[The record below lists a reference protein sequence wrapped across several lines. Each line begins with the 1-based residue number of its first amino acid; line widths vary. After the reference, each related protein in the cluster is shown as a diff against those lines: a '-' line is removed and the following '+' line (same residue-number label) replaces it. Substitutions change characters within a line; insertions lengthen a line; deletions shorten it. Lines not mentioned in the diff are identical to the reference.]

1 MILWVVRENDDV
13 LETSEVVYQYYNDLD
28 ENEEEYGRIVEE
40 EGDWWFDTRVPRCV
54 KDDPGNPGTTTD
66 SMSDNASADD
76 TLEKETLEE
85 EEEEESLVASWSNNN
100 NNNET
105 TAAEEITSTMRITT
119 INGSDGVLE
128 QEQCSMVWIRIHMGI
143 AQEIP
148 NTPRT
153 NNNESQAF
161 SQLLGTNDTNHDDD
175 DGVVLLLQ
183 MMARYLR
190 EEVLMD
196 DGYAHVMDRCI
207 NQNASCVE
215 WASQVAD
222 ECRTNHEYMT
232 AHCRLAC
239 QRCHDDSKYMSLFL
253 K

>member
-40 EGDWWFDTRVPRCV
+40 EGDWWFDTRVPQCV
-54 KDDPGNPGTTTD
+54 TEDDPGNHGTTTD

-128 QEQCSMVWIRIHMGI
+128 QEQCSMVWIRYVD
-143 AQEIP
+143 
-148 NTPRT
+148 TKCVLYSK
-153 NNNESQAF
+153 NE
-161 SQLLGTNDTNHDDD
+161 
-175 DGVVLLLQ
+175 
-183 MMARYLR
+183 
-190 EEVLMD
+190 
-196 DGYAHVMDRCI
+196 
-207 NQNASCVE
+207 
-215 WASQVAD
+215 
-222 ECRTNHEYMT
+222 
-232 AHCRLAC
+232 
-239 QRCHDDSKYMSLFL
+239 
-253 K
+253 